1 MSERIPKISRI
12 LSTYHLFLTTS
23 EVEIPML
30 ARSFSVSEKTVHRD
44 IRALCDAGVLR
55 VRFDKAAGTDHKG
68 AYRRTNKQLFPIA
81 LAEGELGRK
90 FLVRIRRLCVIME
103 ALRQE
108 RVETPPELYHALFPE
123 TSTRTRQRDFNELRV
138 IGYKIIYKADDLNP
152 PGHREPPWFVEVPGA
167 FELTTI
173 PRGAL

>member
-1 MSERIPKISRI
+1 MSERTPKTSRI

-81 LAEGELGRK
+81 LAEGEPGRK
-90 FLVRIRRLCVIME
+90 FLVRIRRLCVLLGE
-103 ALRQE
+103 LRQGWD
-108 RVETPPELYHALFPE
+108 ETPPELYRALVPE
-123 TSTRTRQRDFNELRV
+123 FSTRTRQRDFDALRA
-138 IGYKIIYKADDLNP
+138 IGYEIGYHADDVNP
-152 PGHREPPWFVEVPGA
+152 PEFKESPWYVEVPGA

-173 PRGAL
+173 SNGTL

>member
-1 MSERIPKISRI
+1 MSERISKTSRI

-44 IRALCDAGVLR
+44 IRVLCDAGVLR

-81 LAEGELGRK
+81 LVEGEPGRK
-90 FLVRIRRLCVIME
+90 FLVRIRRLCILMY
-103 ALRQE
+103 ALAKYNYDSP
-108 RVETPPELYHALFPE
+108 VELYHSLFPE
-123 TSTRTRQRDFNELRV
+123 LSTRTRQRDFGELRA
-138 IGYKIIYKADDLNP
+138 IGYIIAYAPDVLVDAV
-152 PGHREPPWFVEVPGA
+152 PWLVEIPETI
-167 FELTTI
+167 ELSTI
-173 PRGAL
+173 PDSMW